1 MLHSAK
7 SRRIIDM
14 IRNKNNLKNN
24 FRTIIQNIRTTS
36 LGQNLLVLI
45 QKSVYLECF
54 QELFLTVVVLIS
66 TFEHKSSLRT
76 IEAQIVQRL
85 KNNEARPKFPGC
97 YKKKACI
104 SLATQFILVLMLNN
118 QDNILC
124 SFQSKYQVYLPGA

>member
-14 IRNKNNLKNN
+14 IRNKNNFKNN

-45 QKSVYLECF
+45 KKSVYLESF

-97 YKKKACI
+97 YKKKR
-104 SLATQFILVLMLNN
+104 
-118 QDNILC
+118 
-124 SFQSKYQVYLPGA
+124 VYH